1 MLIFRGEIIFPLRVL
16 AEDIIFDAATNID
29 IKILATH
36 KVLYNFFQKKK
47 LGDWILINI
56 KKLLLNIGIII
67 KKNSNF
73 CKEERLPRDLDA
85 SSQDMHL
92 PPSLNFNK
100 YGKVPDL
107 SPWFLPRKKKS
118 FYCQSSG
125 SFYCQKKFE
134 KTKLRMKLSM

>member
-67 KKNSNF
+67 KKIQIF
-73 CKEERLPRDLDA
+73 
-85 SSQDMHL
+85 
-92 PPSLNFNK
+92 
-100 YGKVPDL
+100 V
-107 SPWFLPRKKKS
+107 RKKDS
-118 FYCQSSG
+118 LA
-125 SFYCQKKFE
+125 
-134 KTKLRMKLSM
+134 T